1 MVKKFKS
8 KPIII
13 EALQWKGNNFNE
25 IYEFTEGQA
34 NLLNVHGEKLL
45 VLLTLEG
52 SMSASIGDFII
63 RGRVGEYYPCKYL
76 PFCERYEEVKE
87 VENEKDIR

>member
-1 MVKKFKS
+1 MVKKYKS
-8 KPIII
+8 KPVII
-13 EALQWKGNNFNE
+13 EAIQWKGNNFNE

-34 NLLNVHGEKLL
+34 NLLNVHREKVL

-52 SMSASIGDFII
+52 SMSASVGDFII

-76 PFCERYEEVKE
+76 PFCERYEYLEEKKKK
-87 VENEKDIR
+87 KDIR

>member
-1 MVKKFKS
+1 MVKKYKS

-13 EALQWKGNNFNE
+13 KAVKWEGDNFNE

-34 NLLNVHGEKLL
+34 NLLNVHGEKVL

-52 SMSASIGDFII
+52 SMSASVGDYII
-63 RGRVGEYYPCKYL
+63 RGRVNEYYPCKCL
-76 PFCERYEEVKE
+76 PFHERYEEVKE
-87 VENEKDIR
+87 VADEKDIR

>member
-1 MVKKFKS
+1 MFIMVKKYKS
-8 KPIII
+8 KPVII
-13 EALQWKGNNFNE
+13 EAVQWKGNNFNE

-34 NLLNVHGEKLL
+34 NLLNVHGEKVL

-52 SMSASIGDFII
+52 SMSASVGDFII

-76 PFCERYEEVKE
+76 PFCERYEELE
-87 VENEKDIR
+87 E